1 MGIYTPALADDGADL
16 AAALATI
23 QEIGASDE
31 LDAAIDDAFPRSRLE
46 IDVSEGYFE
55 IALRQ
60 HGMLRPLRAA
70 ELSDGTL
77 RYLLLVAALL
87 TPRPPPLMVF
97 NEPEASL
104 HPDLLGPLARLF
116 LTVSER
122 AQLFVVTHSRRLANE
137 LRRDPRCV
145 DIALEKRLGET
156 LAPDHD
162 ASKWVWPS
170 R

>member
-1 MGIYTPALADDGADL
+1 M
-16 AAALATI
+16 
-23 QEIGASDE
+23 
-31 LDAAIDDAFPRSRLE
+31 
-46 IDVSEGYFE
+46 
-55 IALRQ
+55 
-60 HGMLRPLRAA
+60 
-70 ELSDGTL
+70 
-77 RYLLLVAALL
+77 L

-104 HPDLLGPLARLF
+104 HPDLLWPLTRLF